1 MRDFGSET
9 RKIQIRPGPGYFS
22 RAQKFVK
29 MAHVNRHHLSL
40 SSFLYNS
47 TYDTKIQMLAEIT
60 GFYINMKSGKFMG
73 ILILL

>member
-1 MRDFGSET
+1 
-9 RKIQIRPGPGYFS
+9 
-22 RAQKFVK
+22 

-40 SSFLYNS
+40 SLFLYNS

-60 GFYINMKSGKFMG
+60 GFYINMKLGKFMG